1 MKSAQRQFL
10 WTCDV
15 PGLSEMGGKSK
26 SGGEV
31 TSDATKVWDG
41 GDLTPHVIASP
52 PEVGDVTIV
61 YNYDAERHQELLTSL
76 VKKVGQLQTTISGQ
90 PLTGDMRAVRGA
102 APRVYPNALLI
113 GVREPES
120 DSSSGDAADFELTWA
135 VGQVG

>member
-10 WTCDV
+10 WTCNV
-15 PGLSEMGGKSK
+15 PGLAELGGKSK

-31 TSDATKVWDG
+31 TSDATKVFDG
-41 GDLTPHVIASP
+41 GDLKPAVIASP
-52 PEVGDVTIV
+52 PEVGDVTIL
-61 YNYDAERHQELLTSL
+61 YNYDAERHQEMLTSL
-76 VKKVGQLQTTISGQ
+76 LSVVGQLRATISGQ

-102 APRVYPNALLI
+102 PPRVYPDALLI

-135 VGQVG
+135 VGSAG